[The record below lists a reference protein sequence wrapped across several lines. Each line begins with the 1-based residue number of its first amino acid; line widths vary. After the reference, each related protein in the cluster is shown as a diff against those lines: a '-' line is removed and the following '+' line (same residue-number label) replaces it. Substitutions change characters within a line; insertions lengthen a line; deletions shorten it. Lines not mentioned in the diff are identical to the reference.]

1 MFSVSY
7 NSIAF
12 EFLVMETIP
21 DGPGISCQD
30 TDLEVRPFLLLRFAS
45 LFFSLLLTHFH
56 LLLSIVFQV
65 DFAVPKGYVEPKAPE
80 PKPVATMASKLNID
94 VNSTVPSRAGSAT
107 GGGGDTSGDGEAA
120 FEAFV
125 GGGRTLN
132 GRRTKGKGLARKIE
146 EVEKDSKIQR
156 TE

>member
-1 MFSVSY
+1 M
-7 NSIAF
+7 
-12 EFLVMETIP
+12 
-21 DGPGISCQD
+21 PGYRS
-30 TDLEVRPFLLLRFAS
+30 RG
-45 LFFSLLLTHFH
+45 SLLLPSF
-56 LLLSIVFQV
+56 LPSSSSRPDIFSRSLPLLSLSSLARPQV

-80 PKPVATMASKLNID
+80 PKPVSTMASKLNID

>member
-1 MFSVSY
+1 M
-7 NSIAF
+7 
-12 EFLVMETIP
+12 
-21 DGPGISCQD
+21 
-30 TDLEVRPFLLLRFAS
+30 
-45 LFFSLLLTHFH
+45 
-56 LLLSIVFQV
+56 
-65 DFAVPKGYVEPKAPE
+65 EPKAPE

-94 VNSTVPSRAGSAT
+94 VNSTVPSRAGSA
-107 GGGGDTSGDGEAA
+107 GGGDSTDGEAA

-132 GRRTKGKGLARKIE
+132 GRRTKGKGLTRKIE